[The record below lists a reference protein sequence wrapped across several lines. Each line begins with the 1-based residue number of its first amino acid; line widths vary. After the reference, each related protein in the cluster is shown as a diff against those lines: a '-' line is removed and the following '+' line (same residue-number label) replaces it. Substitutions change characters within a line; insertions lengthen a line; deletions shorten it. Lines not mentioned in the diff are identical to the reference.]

1 MFVPRIIFGGL
12 PSKEEVIHMGEHKL
26 TWRDVMDCKKREAY
40 AFIGDMA
47 CTAVFNGYRYFVWDD
62 KVYHC
67 MDNVGEVYED
77 TGISLESL
85 G

>member
-1 MFVPRIIFGGL
+1 
-12 PSKEEVIHMGEHKL
+12 MGEKKL
-26 TWRDVMDCKKREAY
+26 TWREVMDCKKKEAY

-47 CTAVFNGYRYFVWDD
+47 CAAVFHGYEYFVWEG

-67 MDNVGEVYED
+67 PDHVGEVYQD